1 MLRPTLVL
9 TSIVLLIGT
18 GACGDSAPTSPYG
31 GDGDDESGQAEDEG
45 DGDDEDGDGDGEDH
59 GDGDDDATDDDGD
72 DTGMGKFDVGA
83 MPDVPPPEPVGCE
96 KVDLLFIVDDSG
108 SMADNQTNLVSSFP
122 GFVDSMEEKLGN
134 VESYHVGVVTTDEY
148 IFNAQGCAKH
158 GALVTQTGGQDASN
172 QVCTPFASGKRF
184 MTQDDDL
191 DSAFACAAKVG
202 DSGYKAEKPMLAMQ
216 EALGDLMA
224 GPGQCNEG
232 FKRDDALLVIV
243 MITDEED
250 DNVGPQEFNKNGS
263 PGDPDIWFENVV
275 ATQEGI
281 EENIVVLSL
290 VTPPQ
295 PNACPDNVNNWP
307 TLFLGTRLTQ
317 FTEMFTY
324 GFVGDVCAPNYGQFF
339 DDAISVVEAACLGYE
354 PPA

>member
-1 MLRPTLVL
+1 MFRSRLALS
-9 TSIVLLIGT
+9 SIFVLLAA
-18 GACGDSAPTSPYG
+18 ACGDSAPTSPYG
-31 GDGDDESGQAEDEG
+31 GDGDDESGEA
-45 DGDDEDGDGDGEDH
+45 DGGSDAN
-59 GDGDDDATDDDGD
+59 DGDDDGSAEDDGDADDDGDPDDDGD

-83 MPDVPPPEPVGCE
+83 MPDVPPPEAVGCE

-108 SMADNQTNLVSSFP
+108 SMADNQTNLVASFP

-158 GALVTQTGGQDASN
+158 GALVTRTGGQDASN

-184 MTQDDDL
+184 MTNEDNL

-216 EALGDLMA
+216 EALGDSMA

-263 PGDPDIWFENVV
+263 PGDPDVWFENVV
-275 ATQEGI
+275 ATQEGV

-307 TLFLGTRLTQ
+307 TLFLGTRLIQ

-324 GFVGDVCAPNYGQFF
+324 GFVGDVCAPDYSPFF
-339 DDAISVVEAACLGYE
+339 DEAISVVEAACLGYE